1 MRGREAETL
10 DRVDAVI
17 IGAGVVGLAIASEIA
32 SRDRDI
38 FVLER
43 ESAVGQGASSR
54 NSEVIH
60 AGIYYAPGTLKAKLC
75 VRANP
80 ILYRILEENK
90 IPHKKL
96 GKIIVG
102 NGEEEIHQLEGL
114 MKQGKA
120 NGVEDLE
127 LLDSDQIRKLE
138 PMVRG
143 DAAVLSPSTGIM
155 DAHGLMDH
163 FLRTARKKS
172 GSDPLV
178 LDTEVKGVRKVTDGY
193 VVDTVSG
200 GEPFSLEARVVVN
213 AAGLY
218 SDEIAAMVGIDIDEA
233 KYRLHWCKGDYYSLG
248 GKPPA
253 TMLVYPPPLKDTLGL
268 GIHTVPDLTGRLK
281 FGPNAYYVDKIDY
294 KVESPVE
301 PFWSDIVTYLPD
313 IRKEDLHPD
322 MSGIR
327 AKLQGPGEK
336 ARDFVIVHE
345 EQRGFPGLFDLVGIE
360 SPGLTSSPAI
370 AEMVGAMVTEY
381 LR

>member
-1 MRGREAETL
+1 L
-10 DRVDAVI
+10 DRVDAVV
-17 IGAGVVGLAIASEIA
+17 IGAGAVGLAIAAEIA

-38 FVLER
+38 FILER

-54 NSEVIH
+54 NSEVVH

-75 VRANP
+75 VKANP
-80 ILYRILEENK
+80 MLYRILEENK
-90 IPHKKL
+90 IPHKRL

-102 NGEEEIHQLEGL
+102 NGEDEIQQLEGL
-114 MKQGKA
+114 MRQGRA
-120 NGVEDLE
+120 NGVEDLSF
-127 LLDSDQIRKLE
+127 LDADGIRKLE
-138 PMVRG
+138 PRVRG

-163 FLRTARKKS
+163 YLRTARRKS

-178 LDTEVKGVRKVTDGY
+178 LDTEVRGIRKVTDGY

-200 GEPFSLEARVVVN
+200 GEPFSLEARAVVN

-218 SDEIAAMVGIDIDEA
+218 SDRVAAMVGIDIDEA
-233 KYRLHWCKGDYYSLG
+233 MYRLHWCKGDYYSLG
-248 GKPPA
+248 GRPPA

-281 FGPNAYYVDKIDY
+281 FGPNAYYVDQIDY
-294 KVESPVE
+294 KVESPVD
-301 PFWSDIVTYLPD
+301 PFHSDIVTYLPD
-313 IRKEDLHPD
+313 VRKEDLRPD
-322 MSGIR
+322 MSGVR

-336 ARDFVIVHE
+336 ARDFVIEHE
-345 EQRGFPGLFDLVGIE
+345 ERRDYPGFFDLVGIE

-370 AEMVGAMVTEY
+370 AEMVGGMVNEY
-381 LR
+381 LGWPKSETR